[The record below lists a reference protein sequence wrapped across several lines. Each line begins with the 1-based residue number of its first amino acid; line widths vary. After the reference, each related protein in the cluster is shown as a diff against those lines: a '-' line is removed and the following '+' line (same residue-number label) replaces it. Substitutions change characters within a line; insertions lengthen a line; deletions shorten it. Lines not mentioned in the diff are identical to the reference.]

1 MKYQKC
7 VEKIVVE
14 ENQWKHKGGNEIQ
27 LSVYFKPHIFRY
39 CPKYVE
45 IRAMIDGCIEIYG
58 VEEVEKK
65 LNLIIGGVKQNGK
78 SNV

>member
-1 MKYQKC
+1 MSYQKC

-14 ENQWKHKGGNEIQ
+14 ENQWKFKGGSKTQ
-27 LSVYFKPHIFRY
+27 LAVYFKPRVFRY

-45 IRAMIDGCIEIYG
+45 LRAMIDGCIEIYG

-65 LNLIIGGVKQNGK
+65 LNLIIGGLKRSG
-78 SNV
+78 